1 MKKFCIVVPIYHE
14 DIYDYEEISLKR
26 LHDIIYDKG
35 YDVFFI
41 YPNGLNIDK
50 YLELYNTANLIS
62 MDNDFFTD
70 IHSYSQLMLN
80 YNFYNMFSMYQ
91 YMLIYQT
98 DSYLFKD
105 EIEEWCN
112 KGYDYIGAPI
122 ISSLKIWEQDNVN
135 DWTPKVGNG
144 GLSLRRIAI
153 FKDITN
159 PNGSFYKSL
168 NINPDLLNDVIHE
181 DVYFCTFVPKYY
193 IMNIP
198 NWLEAAYFSLS
209 LNPIEIYNIIDNQ
222 PMGCHNFNLYKDFWK
237 EHGIDELK

>member
-1 MKKFCIVVPIYHE
+1 
-14 DIYDYEEISLKR
+14 
-26 LHDIIYDKG
+26 
-35 YDVFFI
+35 
-41 YPNGLNIDK
+41 
-50 YLELYNTANLIS
+50 
-62 MDNDFFTD
+62 
-70 IHSYSQLMLN
+70 
-80 YNFYNMFSMYQ
+80 MFSMYQ

-122 ISSLKIWEQDNVN
+122 ISGLKIWEQDNVN